1 MLPVRQYISHLGI
14 DRMVVRLFEQGK
26 IDKGMFC
33 TVYQLGLIGYSQ
45 AYHLQREL
53 LRQRVNDE
61 ITDTLLLLEHPPTIT
76 IGKSGKL
83 ENVLAS
89 QAQLAREGV
98 SLFFVDRGGDV
109 TYHGPGQLVAYPIID
124 LRQRGRDVYKYV
136 RDLEEVIIRTLN
148 DFGIK
153 ARRDRNHRG
162 AWVGNEEVAAIGLR
176 ISRWVSMHGFA
187 LNVNMD
193 LEPFSLINPCG
204 FCDRK
209 ATSIS
214 NLLSQDIPMET
225 VAERL
230 LAHFSQVFDSRMER
244 GSDILSRSC
253 L

>member
-1 MLPVRQYISHLGI
+1 
-14 DRMVVRLFEQGK
+14 MVVRLFEQGK

-162 AWVGNEEVAAIGLR
+162 VWVGNEEVAAIGLR

-214 NLLSQDIPMET
+214 NLLSQDIPMGA
-225 VAERL
+225 VAEGL